1 MSVLAVVNSW
11 IKNYLSDE
19 EAISLVFVFLLVFAV
34 FFLFGTMLTPVF
46 TSVVLAYLLRG
57 PVVFLL
63 KRGLPEFASILLV
76 YVASMGFF
84 VAFIVLVLPLVW
96 QQLSSFLNAQL
107 PDALKQASVWFEALP
122 GKYPELISPE
132 QALQWST
139 RLSQEIASAAQNVLS
154 FSLSKL
160 PNVMAVLVY
169 LVLVPVMVFF
179 FLKDSRQMVR
189 WLQSFLPVKRAL
201 LHSLW
206 LEMDQQ
212 ISNYVRGKVIEIIIV
227 GLVTFVCFRIIHVE
241 YAALLG
247 LLVGLSVV
255 VPYVGAVVVTLPV
268 VLVGYFQF
276 GWDHPDSSFV
286 TMMIIYTVIQALDGN
301 VLVPILFSE
310 AVNLHPVA
318 IIVAILIFGGLWGFW
333 GVFFAIP
340 LATLVKA
347 VISAWPR
354 RNQRET
360 APSDPDLQT
369 ATG

>member
-1 MSVLAVVNSW
+1 MSALKIINSW

-19 EAISLVFVFLLVFAV
+19 EAISLLFLLLLIFAV
-34 FFLFGTMLTPVF
+34 FFLFGAMLTPVF
-46 TSVVLAYLLRG
+46 TSIVLAYLLRG
-57 PVVFLL
+57 PVIFLTR
-63 KRGLPEFASILLV
+63 RGAPEWGSVLLV
-76 YVASMGFF
+76 YVLTLGFF
-84 VAFIVLVLPLVW
+84 VTFIVVVLPLVW
-96 QQLSSFLNAQL
+96 QQLSAFLNAQL
-107 PDALKQASVWFEALP
+107 PTALKDASLWFETLP
-122 GKYPELISPE
+122 GKYPELISAD

-139 RLSQEIASAAQNVLS
+139 RLSEEIASAAQNILS

-160 PNVMAVLVY
+160 PNVMALLVY

-179 FLKDSRQMVR
+179 FLKDSRQIIYWM
-189 WLQSFLPVKRAL
+189 QSFLPVKRAL
-201 LHSLW
+201 LKALW
-206 LEMDQQ
+206 LEMDEQ
-212 ISNYVRGKVIEIIIV
+212 ISNYIRGKVIEIFIV
-227 GLVTFVCFRIIHVE
+227 GLATFICFQIIHVE

-255 VPYVGAVVVTLPV
+255 VPYVGAVVVTIPV

-276 GWDHPDSSFV
+276 GWDAPNSSFL

-333 GVFFAIP
+333 GIFFAIP

-347 VISAWPR
+347 VVSAWPKSF
-354 RNQRET
+354 QRDEAMT
-360 APSDPDLQT
+360 SPDKVN
-369 ATG
+369 A